1 MDFTGTT
8 TVVKVGNWLLGSVIV
23 LWIVTVVVLG
33 AATYMSKFSLRPS
46 LSDSQRNQA
55 AGKEIAFAVVLVA
68 LPALA
73 AVLAAATRRTG
84 ATIIL
89 LVMTAVLMMP
99 AVYIG
104 RVGINDRRTGH
115 IEVPEPVVTQCI
127 PRSGSTHSC
136 PGG

>member
-33 AATYMSKFSLRPS
+33 AATYVSKFSLRSS
-46 LSDSQRNQA
+46 LSDSQRTQA
-55 AGKEIAFAVVLVA
+55 AGKEIVFAVVLVA

-89 LVMTAVLMMP
+89 LVTTTVLIMP
-99 AVYIG
+99 AVYVG
-104 RVGINDRRTGH
+104 RVGINDRRAGQH
-115 IEVPEPVVTQCI
+115 ITPEPDVTQCI